1 MTTRQ
6 RVFPRAGVSQRRALV
21 VFLFVSLV
29 LAALCVN
36 AYSAPATI
44 FSDDFDHAFT
54 GWTIKGTPD
63 WNFLPPTIGLRS
75 IRLRKKEAI
84 KRTIS
89 TVGYQDI
96 TVSFYLGAWSLDKKK
111 EYVCAEWNGGSGWQ
125 ILKKI
130 KDHDPE
136 EDRHLHYFEYALPAG
151 ASNNAAFALR
161 FRIHG
166 NGNRDYGWVDEV
178 VVQGE
183 PIQYTLSLDG
193 VGGAVAVNGSIQSLP
208 WSGVFDGGEV
218 VTLEAVPNPGF
229 EFTGWSGDLT
239 GADNPAAITMS
250 SDKNVTAEFALHLV
264 TVSAACDPSTV
275 PSGGAA
281 DLSAVFDD
289 SLGHSAASWHW
300 DDGGAGGTFSPS
312 ADVQN
317 PTYTAPENLSDDD
330 LAVTLSVSALCD
342 GSHPKRGSGSVTLT
356 VEPIA
361 HTLSVTASD
370 DPDTVPSGGTTS
382 LTAAYTDS
390 RGHDIASWHW
400 DDGGAGGSFSPSA
413 EVQNP
418 TYTAPVNTDDDERNV
433 VLTVTATC
441 DGPDPISASDSVN
454 LDVDPVP
461 HTLTVTAS
469 VDPPA
474 LESGGAA
481 SLTAS
486 YDDSRGHEIDSW
498 HWDDGG
504 AGGSFSP
511 SADVQNPTYHAPE
524 NHGDTDVMVTLTVT
538 ATCAGETPLTASD
551 AATLTV
557 RPVPHSVSVNV
568 SASPDTV
575 DSEGESALSATFSDT
590 HGHDA
595 ASWAWDDGGAGGSF
609 SPSADVQNP
618 TYTAPENTGDA
629 DLSVTLT
636 VTATCD
642 GPDPASG
649 SRSVS
654 LTVHPVPHELSVSAS
669 AAPQTVESEG
679 TTNLSA
685 AYTDSHG
692 HDIASWH
699 WDDGGAGGSFSPS
712 AEVQNPT
719 YTAPQNLSEGDLAVT
734 LTVAA
739 TCDSPLNGGQ
749 LTATDATQVTVH
761 PVDHKLTVSASA
773 SPGIV
778 ASAGSTDLSAAYA
791 DSRGHGIASWQWD
804 DGGAGGTF
812 SPSAEV
818 QNPTYTAPVNDGDDD
833 MLVTLT
839 VTATCDGPTP
849 ETSSDSVALTVQ
861 PAPHTLSVSAA
872 ADPEAV
878 NSGGA
883 TSLSATYADSRGH
896 GIASWSWDDGGAG
909 GIFSPSAD
917 VQNPTY
923 TAPANPSPD
932 DMIVTLTVTATC
944 DGSDPETAS
953 DSVALTVRT
962 GQHSL
967 SVEAQAAPTMVDS
980 GGTTDLTATAVDT
993 AGHDIASWHWDDGGA
1008 GGSFSPSAEVQNPTY
1023 TAPQN
1028 LSEGD
1033 LAVTLTVAATCDSPL
1048 NGGQLT
1054 ATDATQVTVHPVDHK
1069 LTVSAS
1075 ASPGI
1080 VASAGSTDLSA
1091 AYADSRGHGIASW
1104 QWDDGGAGGT
1114 FSPSAEVQNPTY
1126 TAPVNDGD
1134 DDMLVTL
1141 TVTATCDGPTP
1152 ETSSDSVALT
1162 VQPAPH
1168 TLSVSA
1174 AADPEAVNSGGA
1186 TSLSA
1191 TYADSRG
1198 HGIASWSW
1206 DDGGA
1211 GGIFS
1216 PSADVQ
1222 NPTYTAPANPS
1233 PDDMIV
1239 TLTVTATCDGS
1250 DPETASDSVA
1260 LTVRTG
1266 QHSLSVE
1273 AQAAPTMVDSGGTT
1287 DLTATAVDTA
1297 GHDIASWHW
1306 DDGGAGGTFSPSAD
1320 VENPTYTA
1328 PVNSGSDD
1336 MTVTLTVSATCCGSP
1351 SLTASGTVEV
1361 TVLGPASH
1369 ASVVDVEAPESLSR
1383 GDSASAEIVLEN
1395 TGDDAWT
1402 ETRGFALGPYQG
1414 IDRWG
1419 VTPQTLEDDV
1429 SPGCQAT
1436 FDVEVTA
1443 PPLSTL
1449 SYSPPVSP
1457 EQPGRTDGIPLNLTL
1472 LHGDRAVE
1480 GALVETNV
1488 VISRFPDI
1496 QPGTEG
1502 EWARFYVEECAGRVP
1517 MVVQGF
1523 PEGDYRPSLAVDRAA
1538 MAVYMARSL
1547 NLKIGSY
1554 QGTFVDVPATH
1565 WAAPYIEALAAA
1577 GLVQGFDDGTYR
1589 PSLIVTR
1596 DQMAVYTARGVYGAL
1611 DLPPGPDTPSFP
1623 DVPTDYWAYD
1633 AIEYAVAH
1641 GIVHGYD
1648 DGTYRPSKEVTRDQM
1663 AVYVYR
1669 AFIQSRAS
1677 GVILGGPAIAAS
1689 DPAADDYYGWAA
1701 VAGGPASD
1709 PGYAYVVFD
1718 AARLGAELA
1727 HDGSWDIKFEL
1738 RAAAAPNNPAAGD
1751 YTAVC
1756 SLSAANIE
1764 AARNAALSSGV
1775 PYLAVSWDIPSGLA
1789 AGDYVLVV
1797 SVEDQD
1803 GNMNEVNL
1811 RPEFTITP

>member
-1008 GGSFSPSAEVQNPTY
+1008 GG
-1023 TAPQN
+1023 
-1028 LSEGD
+1028 
-1033 LAVTLTVAATCDSPL
+1033 
-1048 NGGQLT
+1048 
-1054 ATDATQVTVHPVDHK
+1054 
-1069 LTVSAS
+1069 
-1075 ASPGI
+1075 
-1080 VASAGSTDLSA
+1080 
-1091 AYADSRGHGIASW
+1091 
-1104 QWDDGGAGGT
+1104 
-1114 FSPSAEVQNPTY
+1114 
-1126 TAPVNDGD
+1126 
-1134 DDMLVTL
+1134 
-1141 TVTATCDGPTP
+1141 
-1152 ETSSDSVALT
+1152 
-1162 VQPAPH
+1162 
-1168 TLSVSA
+1168 
-1174 AADPEAVNSGGA
+1174 
-1186 TSLSA
+1186 
-1191 TYADSRG
+1191 
-1198 HGIASWSW
+1198 
-1206 DDGGA
+1206 
-1211 GGIFS
+1211 
-1216 PSADVQ
+1216 
-1222 NPTYTAPANPS
+1222 
-1233 PDDMIV
+1233 
-1239 TLTVTATCDGS
+1239 
-1250 DPETASDSVA
+1250 
-1260 LTVRTG
+1260 
-1266 QHSLSVE
+1266 
-1273 AQAAPTMVDSGGTT
+1273 
-1287 DLTATAVDTA
+1287 
-1297 GHDIASWHW
+1297 
-1306 DDGGAGGTFSPSAD
+1306 TFSPSAD